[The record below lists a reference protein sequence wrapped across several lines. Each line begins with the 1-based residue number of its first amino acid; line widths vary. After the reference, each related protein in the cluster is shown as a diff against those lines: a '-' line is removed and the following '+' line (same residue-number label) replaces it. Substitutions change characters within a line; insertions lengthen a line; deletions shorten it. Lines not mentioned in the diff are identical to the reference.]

1 MPYIMTIVS
10 LFAGDSLIKH
20 FVEKGVRG
28 NDRFHLGEKI
38 VIKKYHNKG
47 AMFNIG
53 DRHQPFVALLS
64 IVFSA
69 FVTGMFAITCG
80 MKGRRLLNA
89 GLALILGGAYSNTYD
104 RLKRKYVVDYFS
116 FRIGTDKCRFAI
128 GKRLADRL
136 NTIVFNLSDFGII
149 IGAMLLVISGLKP
162 SREDAFSPARARGVR
177 QFADAGCRHIR

>member
-69 FVTGMFAITCG
+69 FVTGIFAVTLG
-80 MKGRRLLNA
+80 MKGKRLLKT

-104 RLKRKYVVDYFS
+104 RLRRKYVVDYITFPKIS
-116 FRIGTDKCRFAI
+116 TV
-128 GKRLADRL
+128 
-136 NTIVFNLSDFGII
+136 VFNLSDFGIM
-149 IGAMLLVISGLKP
+149 IGAMLLTISELSGGQ
-162 SREDAFSPARARGVR
+162 D
-177 QFADAGCRHIR
+177 